1 MILFVTMFTALFII
15 AVVTVIE
22 VTKDVLEE

>member
-15 AVVTVIE
+15 AVVTMIE
-22 VTKDVLEE
+22 VTKEVLEE